1 MIYTSLLL
9 LTLLLP
15 TLYSESLCGDGEV
28 VDLDGSCVAKVI
40 IPSRSSC
47 PDLSL
52 DNGDIFLVGSGR
64 IVQFYCDT
72 GYVRV
77 PDTELAICQVQ
88 GAWSKVV
95 PVCLKQGCQV
105 CKVLVSSNEN
115 TSSIILQIPPTPSYG
130 SITTSYNTTLSVFTC
145 LPGYSMSGPAILAC
159 IDGHH
164 WNGSAPLCEGTS
176 IVNSVAIQYRYT
188 HMLYILS
195 ICLYYVV
202 TFYTDTI

>member
-95 PVCLKQGCQV
+95 PVCLKQGCQ
-105 CKVLVSSNEN
+105 
-115 TSSIILQIPPTPSYG
+115 IPPSPSYG
-130 SITTSYNTTLSVFTC
+130 SITTSYNTTLSVFSC
-145 LPGYSMSGPAILAC
+145 SPSHSMSGPAILAC
-159 IDGHH
+159 SDGNS
-164 WNGSAPLCEGTS
+164 WNGSAPVCVEKKNISYHIIDGSTS
-176 IVNSVAIQYRYT
+176 KAEIHSAAASSFLFII
-188 HMLYILS
+188 ILRT
-195 ICLYYVV
+195 CGDY
-202 TFYTDTI
+202 

>member
-15 TLYSESLCGDGEV
+15 TLPSESVCGDGEV

-88 GAWSKVV
+88 GTWSKVV
-95 PVCLKQGCQV
+95 PVCLKQGC
-105 CKVLVSSNEN
+105 
-115 TSSIILQIPPTPSYG
+115 QIPPTPSYG

-176 IVNSVAIQYRYT
+176 IVTSIAIQYRYT
-188 HMLYILS
+188 PMLYILS
-195 ICLYYVV
+195 ICLYYIYGDIIYRYHV
-202 TFYTDTI
+202 TLL

>member
-9 LTLLLP
+9 LALLLP
-15 TLYSESLCGDGEV
+15 SLPSESVCGDGEV

-88 GAWSKVV
+88 GTWSKVV
-95 PVCLKQGCQV
+95 PVCLKPGCQV
-105 CKVLVSSNEN
+105 PPAPSS
-115 TSSIILQIPPTPSYG
+115 G
-130 SITTSYNTTLSVFTC
+130 FITTSYNRTLSVFSC
-145 LPGYSMSGPAILAC
+145 SPSHSMSGPAILAC
-159 IDGHH
+159 TDGDK
-164 WNGSAPLCEGTS
+164 WNGSAPVCVENKNISYQIIDGATS
-176 IVNSVAIQYRYT
+176 TAGIHSAAANSFFFII
-188 HMLYILS
+188 ILRT
-195 ICLYYVV
+195 CGDY
-202 TFYTDTI
+202 

>member
-9 LTLLLP
+9 LALLLP
-15 TLYSESLCGDGEV
+15 SLPSESVCGDGEV

-88 GAWSKVV
+88 GTWSKVV
-95 PVCLKQGCQV
+95 PVCLKQGCQ
-105 CKVLVSSNEN
+105 
-115 TSSIILQIPPTPSYG
+115 IPPAPSYG

-164 WNGSAPLCEGTS
+164 WNGSTPLCEGKS
-176 IVNSVAIQYRYT
+176 IVTSVAIQYTYT
-188 HMLYILS
+188 PMLYILS
-195 ICLYYVV
+195 ICIFYIV
-202 TFYTDTI
+202 TLYTDTMYC

>member
-1 MIYTSLLL
+1 MIYTALLVV
-9 LTLLLP
+9 TILLP
-15 TLYSESLCGDGEV
+15 SLHSVSLCQDGEV
-28 VDLDGSCVAKVI
+28 PDLDGSCVPKVV

-72 GYVRV
+72 GYVRG

-88 GAWSKVV
+88 GTWSKVV

-105 CKVLVSSNEN
+105 CQVMVSNN
-115 TSSIILQIPPTPSYG
+115 HISSIILQLPPTPSYG

-145 LPGYSMSGPAILAC
+145 LPGYSLSGPAILVC

-176 IVNSVAIQYRYT
+176 IVTSIAIQCRYT
-188 HMLYILS
+188 SIIYILS
-195 ICLYYVV
+195 ICIYYIV
-202 TFYTDTI
+202 TIYTDTL

>member
-9 LTLLLP
+9 LALLLP
-15 TLYSESLCGDGEV
+15 SLPSESVCGDGEV

-88 GAWSKVV
+88 GTWSKVV
-95 PVCLKQGCQV
+95 PVCLKQGCQ
-105 CKVLVSSNEN
+105 
-115 TSSIILQIPPTPSYG
+115 IPPAPSYG

-145 LPGYSMSGPAILAC
+145 LPGYSMTGPAILAC

-176 IVNSVAIQYRYT
+176 IVTSIAIQYRYT
-188 HMLYILS
+188 PMLYILS
-195 ICLYYVV
+195 ICLYYMV
-202 TFYTDTI
+202 TLYTDTI